1 MLQAGDE
8 PGPST
13 RPTQSLAIPVDSSRQ
28 TSRARS
34 PKEPHPRS
42 PSSQPVPYRATSVQ
56 LQPPTTLSTTSR
68 KPHSTSYITS
78 TAPPSSSAKGKA
90 RQASVP
96 PTPSSVARSA
106 TTHDVFGSTNV
117 PGFGSSR
124 LHVDS
129 SLPLPL
135 RETPLIERNR
145 EMRSQ
150 ATARRRNSLEH
161 RRRASESLGRNG
173 DISAYHLLSSSSCVL
188 HARSSHPCCAS
199 IPLL

>member
-1 MLQAGDE
+1 MEQASDE

-13 RPTQSLAIPVDSSRQ
+13 RPAQSLALPVDSSRQ

-34 PKEPHPRS
+34 PNEPRPRS

-56 LQPPTTLSTTSR
+56 PQPPTTLSTTSR
-68 KPHSTSYITS
+68 KPHSTSYV
-78 TAPPSSSAKGKA
+78 APPVPPSSSVKGKA
-90 RQASVP
+90 RQATVP
-96 PTPSSVARSA
+96 PTPSSVARSIP
-106 TTHDVFGSTNV
+106 TPDVFDSSDV
-117 PGFGSSR
+117 PVRVRSR
-124 LHVDS
+124 PPVDS
-129 SLPLPL
+129 TLPLPL

-173 DISAYHLLSSSSCVL
+173 DISAYHFYRYPLPCFAHALLILAVF
-188 HARSSHPCCAS
+188 RSFS
-199 IPLL
+199 